1 MPKVRVVT
9 AVLLILVAVVA
20 VERFAS
26 LEGLGTPDLRIDP
39 EVLDFGPVPVG
50 ALREGVL
57 VATNLGSEPIVVHR
71 VRAGGSFGTS
81 THPMRLEPGESQPIL
96 VSFRADTPGV
106 SEGLLSVERKH
117 GRSVSARLRGSAHRA
132 AEIEVAPLLLAFGEI
147 GIDGTGTGL
156 ITIRNRGEE
165 ELQVDGI
172 AGARPFR
179 VDSEPVRLAP
189 GSAASVEV
197 RFLPADPGTHHANLL
212 IRSTDP
218 ERKVIAVRVEGKAVK
233 RDEAPRPS
241 IEVDPPTLDFG
252 SSSLGTRQKQWLSI
266 RNTGTDALSI
276 VSVTAPDPFGAP
288 NRSRRIEPGGSIS
301 WPVSFAPREVGSAFG
316 SLVIHSN
323 DPDVGTLT
331 LSLVGEGSEPESE
344 RLPAD
349 GILRTARAPQRVE
362 GESEERDPTRRRDAL
377 LGGSVSVR
385 PPAGETFDEP
395 VVQPPPVEAAPP
407 EIEEP
412 VLLEEAPVDESVA
425 DELDAEA
432 PVVETGGSVTLAGNV
447 YIGTYGSPVGQSDVQ
462 TAVFDQAS
470 ATLMLD
476 DLQLPEVEAAFGE
489 SFDFSPASAVG
500 RVSELGD
507 VELVLPLEV
516 HDKWG
521 NPTEV
526 PLTLTTGTSTT
537 ILEGGTLIAL
547 TGSPLDANGNAI
559 LVGATTISGGALN
572 GLPMEIVINV
582 SVD

>member
-1 MPKVRVVT
+1 MVT
-9 AVLLILVAVVA
+9 AALLILAAAVA
-20 VERFAS
+20 VERFTS
-26 LEGLGTPDLRIDP
+26 LGGLGTPDLRIDP

-71 VRAGGSFGTS
+71 VRTEGSFGTA
-81 THPMRLEPGESQPIL
+81 TRPMRLAPGESQPIL
-96 VSFRADTPGV
+96 VSFRADSPGL
-106 SEGLLSVERKH
+106 SEGLLSVERKR
-117 GRSVSARLRGSAHRA
+117 GKAVSVRLRGSAHRA

-156 ITIRNRGEE
+156 ITIRNRGGE

-172 AGARPFR
+172 VGARPFR
-179 VDSEPVRLAP
+179 VESNPVRLPP

-197 RFLPADPGTHHANLL
+197 RFLPADAGSHQANLL

-218 ERKVIAVRVEGKAVK
+218 ERKVIAVRVEGKGVE

-241 IEVDPPTLDFG
+241 IEVNPPTLDFG
-252 SSSLGTRQKQWLSI
+252 SSSVGTRQKQWLSI

-276 VSVTAPDPFGAP
+276 VSVTVPDPFAAP

-301 WPVSFAPREVGSAFG
+301 WPVSFAPGEVGAAFG

-331 LSLVGEGSEPESE
+331 LSLVGEGLEPESAPLRAGE
-344 RLPAD
+344 T
-349 GILRTARAPQRVE
+349 LRTGRAPEGLE
-362 GESEERDPTRRRDAL
+362 GESEKRGATTRRGSL
-377 LGGSVSVR
+377 VGGSVSVR
-385 PPAGETFDEP
+385 TPVDDAFDEP
-395 VVQPPPVEAAPP
+395 VVQPPPVEEAT
-407 EIEEP
+407 EIEAP
-412 VLLEEAPVDESVA
+412 LLVEEAAVDEVDSEA
-425 DELDAEA
+425 PAEA
-432 PVVETGGSVTLAGNV
+432 PVVETGGAVTLEGNV
-447 YIGTYGSPVGQSDVQ
+447 YIGTYGSPVGQTDVQ
-462 TAVFDQAS
+462 SATFDERS
-470 ATLMLD
+470 ATLTLD
-476 DLQLPEVEAAFGE
+476 DFQLPEVEAAFGE
-489 SFDFSPASAVG
+489 LFDFVPASAVG
-500 RVSELGD
+500 RVTEFGD

-526 PLTLTTGTSTT
+526 PMTLTTGTSTT
-537 ILEGGTLIAL
+537 ILEGGTQIAL
-547 TGSPLDANGNAI
+547 TGSPLDADGNAI

-582 SVD
+582 RVD